1 MNMQSILISSV
12 LQVIIFS
19 AVPVVWW
26 AATARK
32 ENSFFQWIGLKKPIY
47 ANKRHLIIVLG
58 AAVLVSVLM
67 QLIIPRLVE
76 MDTTAV
82 SPFIDQG
89 FAALVPALIFSF
101 VTTGLSEEILF
112 RGFLGKRLIA
122 QHGFSTGN
130 FVQALIFG
138 MIHGVLS
145 MGRVRI
151 FPALLLVLITGA
163 AGWVMGY
170 VNERLAG
177 GSIVPSWLIHGIA
190 NMISALMVMF

>member
-1 MNMQSILISSV
+1 
-12 LQVIIFS
+12 
-19 AVPVVWW
+19 
-26 AATARK
+26 
-32 ENSFFQWIGLKKPIY
+32 
-47 ANKRHLIIVLG
+47 
-58 AAVLVSVLM
+58 M

-82 SPFIDQG
+82 SPLLTKY

-145 MGRVRI
+145 MSRVI

-177 GSIVPSWLIHGIA
+177 GLLYPAG
-190 NMISALMVMF
+190 